1 MAVGRLAIAAGM
13 FAIAFAMTS
22 FAEDTERR
30 DDVLVDDV
38 VVTASRFEE
47 ESGNQPIGVQ
57 VITGEQIRSSGAR
70 ALPEFLT
77 RSAGIYSR
85 DNFGSPNQQIDMRGF
100 GITGDQNTLILLDG
114 QRISEN
120 ELVPADLASIPLS
133 SIDRIEILRGS
144 GAVLYG
150 GGASGGTINII
161 TNGARPNSRGASLKA
176 GAGTYNTY
184 EVSAAATIAS
194 ENFGA
199 TFNVGQLVSDNY
211 RDNNALDQRNF
222 QSDFRY
228 FGSNGPVYL
237 KINMGDQDLRL
248 PGARTEAQLTTD
260 RRGTDTP
267 NDFSTLRTSR
277 VNLGT
282 SQMYGALEAAID
294 LTYRERDSF
303 AVIQPGSFAIAG
315 SDMVL
320 SPRIKFPFSFGVDH
334 ELVTGIDL
342 DEWDYATRSLFPP
355 FPASAVGSNQTNS
368 ALYAKDTFFLT
379 PATKVSLGGR
389 VQRTDTTID
398 DLSGASPTKEQIDD
412 LDAWELALRQQINGG
427 ISVYAKTGTSF
438 RVANV
443 DENRFVLTPLQPQ
456 TSRDTEIGADF
467 GSYRSSVRVAAYH
480 MDINNEIAFLPSD
493 VFPPFGGNINL
504 PPTRRE
510 GFELE
515 AHWNTVDW
523 LILSG
528 QYTHTVAQYREG
540 SFGGVDVTGNNI
552 PLVPRHRAG
561 VTATVVPTPG
571 VSISGTVTYVGEQ
584 YYDNDQSNS
593 FGQLMPDYTVVDLA
607 AIYNTG
613 DWTLEAIARNLFN
626 ESYYSYGIVTNNP
639 TFSAYPAF
647 ERNFLL
653 TARYQF

>member
-1 MAVGRLAIAAGM
+1 MATGRMAIAAGS
-13 FAIAFAMTS
+13 FAIAFATTS
-22 FAEDTERR
+22 LAQDTDPL
-30 DDVLVDDV
+30 DDVIVDDV

-47 ESGNQPIGVQ
+47 ESANQPIGVQ
-57 VITGEQIRSSGAR
+57 VITGEQVRSSGAR
-70 ALPEFLT
+70 TLPEFLT

-100 GITGDQNTLILLDG
+100 GATGDQNTLILLDG

-144 GAVLYG
+144 GSVLYG
-150 GGASGGTINII
+150 GGATAGTINIV
-161 TNGARPNSRGASLKA
+161 TNGARPNSRSASLKA

-184 EVSAAATIAS
+184 EVSAAASIAS
-194 ENFGA
+194 EKFGA
-199 TFNVGQLVSDNY
+199 TFNISQFDSDNY

-228 FGSNGPVYL
+228 FGRNGPVYL

-248 PGARTEAQLTTD
+248 PGSRTEAQLTTD

-267 NDFSTLRTSR
+267 NDFGTLRTSR

-282 SQMYGALEAAID
+282 SQMYGEMEAAID

-303 AVIQPGSFAIAG
+303 AVNQPGSIDIAG
-315 SDMVL
+315 SDTTL
-320 SPRIKFPFSFGVDH
+320 SPRIKFPFFFGVDH
-334 ELVTGIDL
+334 EFVTGIDL
-342 DEWDYATRSLFPP
+342 DEWKYTTQSLFPP
-355 FPASAVGSNQTNS
+355 FPASAASSDQTNS

-379 PATKVSLGGR
+379 SATQVSLGGR

-412 LDAWELALRQQINGG
+412 LDAWEVALRQQVNDG
-427 ISVYAKTGTSF
+427 ISFYAKTGTSF
-438 RVANV
+438 RVANI
-443 DENRFVLTPLQPQ
+443 DENRFVQTPLQPQ

-467 GSYRSSVRVAAYH
+467 GSYRSRVRVAAYH
-480 MDINNEIAFLPSD
+480 MDIDNEIAFLPGD

-504 PPTRRE
+504 PPTLRE

-515 AHWNTVDW
+515 ANWNRDDW

-528 QYTHTVAQYREG
+528 
-540 SFGGVDVTGNNI
+540 
-552 PLVPRHRAG
+552 
-561 VTATVVPTPG
+561 
-571 VSISGTVTYVGEQ
+571 
-584 YYDNDQSNS
+584 
-593 FGQLMPDYTVVDLA
+593 
-607 AIYNTG
+607 
-613 DWTLEAIARNLFN
+613 
-626 ESYYSYGIVTNNP
+626 
-639 TFSAYPAF
+639 
-647 ERNFLL
+647 
-653 TARYQF
+653 

>member
-1 MAVGRLAIAAGM
+1 MATGRMVIAAG
-13 FAIAFAMTS
+13 S
-22 FAEDTERR
+22 FAVTFATTSLAQDTDPR
-30 DDVLVDDV
+30 DDVVVDDV

-47 ESGNQPIGVQ
+47 ESANQPIGVQ
-57 VITGEQIRSSGAR
+57 VISGEQVRSSGAR
-70 ALPEFLT
+70 TLPEFLT

-100 GITGDQNTLILLDG
+100 GVTGDQNTLILLDG

-144 GAVLYG
+144 GTVLYG
-150 GGASGGTINII
+150 GGATAGTINIV
-161 TNGARPNSRGASLKA
+161 TNGARPNSRSASLKA

-184 EVSAAATIAS
+184 EVSASASIAS
-194 ENFGA
+194 DKVGA
-199 TFNVGQLVSDNY
+199 TFNIGQFDSDNY
-211 RDNNALDQRNF
+211 RDNNELDQRNF
-222 QSDFRY
+222 LGDFRY
-228 FGSNGPVYL
+228 FGGNGPVYL

-260 RRGTDTP
+260 RRGTSTP
-267 NDFSTLRTSR
+267 NDYSALRTSR

-282 SQMYGALEAAID
+282 SQRYGALEAAID

-303 AVIQPGSFAIAG
+303 AVIQPGSIDIAG
-315 SDMVL
+315 NDTAL
-320 SPRIKFPFSFGVDH
+320 SPRIKFSFGVDH
-334 ELVTGIDL
+334 EMVAGIDL
-342 DEWDYATRSLFPP
+342 DEWKYTTSSLFPP
-355 FPASAVGSNQTNS
+355 FPASAAGSNQTNS
-368 ALYAKDTFFLT
+368 ALYAKDTFYLT
-379 PATKVSLGGR
+379 PATQISLGGR
-389 VQRTDTTID
+389 LQRTDTTID
-398 DLSGASPTKEQIDD
+398 DLSGTSPTRREQIDD
-412 LDAWELALRQQINGG
+412 LDAWEVALRQQINAG
-427 ISVYAKTGTSF
+427 ISFYAKTGTSF
-438 RVANV
+438 RVANI
-443 DENRFVLTPLQPQ
+443 DENRFVMTPLQPQ
-456 TSRDTEIGADF
+456 TSRDAEIGADF

-493 VFPPFGGNINL
+493 VLPPFGGNINL
-504 PPTRRE
+504 PPTLRE
-510 GFELE
+510 GVELE
-515 AHWNTVDW
+515 ANWNKDDW

-528 QYTHTVAQYREG
+528 QYTYTVAQYREG
-540 SFGGVDVTGNNI
+540 SFGGVDVSGNNI

-561 VTATVVPTPG
+561 VTATVLPTPG
-571 VSISGTVTYVGEQ
+571 VNISATVTYVGEQ

-593 FGQLMPDYTVVDLA
+593 FGQLMPDYTLVDLA

-626 ESYYSYGIVTNNP
+626 EDYYSYGIVTNNP

-653 TARYQF
+653 SARYQF